1 LKLSLSRKYCKLSKN
16 VRVISSYNL
25 VTCEIMFF
33 CFVLATYAVIR
44 VLDLFLKTIYL

>member
-1 LKLSLSRKYCKLSKN
+1 LKLSLSRKYCKISKK

-25 VTCEIMFF
+25 VTCEILF
-33 CFVLATYAVIR
+33 FVLFWLPYAVIR